1 MVKYNKNIILS
12 LTFLTGLLLNLG
24 CSKLNTPGLGFLE
37 GKVSIGPL
45 CPVEKYPPDST
56 CLPTAETYKA
66 YPVTVWTA
74 DNKRQVTRLNPS
86 LDGSYKTNLDQ
97 GYYLIILENGR
108 NNIGS
113 SNLPVEVT
121 ITSGK
126 VTTLN
131 INIDTGIR

>member
-1 MVKYNKNIILS
+1 MVICNKNIILC

-37 GKVSIGPL
+37 GKISIGPI
-45 CPVEKYPPDST
+45 CPIEKYPPDPN

-66 YPVTVWTA
+66 YPVSVWTA
-74 DNKRQVTRLNPS
+74 NKRQITLLKPS

-97 GYYLIILENGR
+97 GDYLIILENGR
-108 NNIGS
+108 NNIGG
-113 SNLPVEVT
+113 SNLPVEVI
-121 ITSGK
+121 ITSDK